1 MLSRTYSE
9 CLRHGEHF
17 DSCYEV
23 LRGLRGTQ
31 EEIFLSLPLN
41 LGMQFAVHFFSFL
54 FSAYLSEFRTDL
66 KGLNYQKTMM
76 RVFLYV

>member
-1 MLSRTYSE
+1 MKSKLLLMLSRTYSE

-17 DSCYEV
+17 GSCYEV

-41 LGMQFAVHFFSFL
+41 LGMQFALQLL
-54 FSAYLSEFRTDL
+54 FCCSELISVSLRP
-66 KGLNYQKTMM
+66 N
-76 RVFLYV
+76 